1 MTTNNTKISPVIQK
15 KINKSLTEIKER
27 QKDPQWIA
35 ICTATKALV
44 AGDHKIAA
52 KNLIQTY
59 LKARQK

>member
-1 MTTNNTKISPVIQK
+1 MTTNNTKFSPEMQT
-15 KINKSLTEIKER
+15 KIDKSRAEIKER
-27 QKDPQWIA
+27 SKDPQWIA
-35 ICTATKALV
+35 ICTATKDLV